1 MKPENQSNQDNEDLL
16 VTTTLKGDLDAFNQL
31 VLRYQDLAFNLA
43 NSLLADPVLAEDATQ
58 ESFIKVFQNLHRFRG
73 GSFRAWLLR
82 IVTNTCYDLM
92 RRSNRHP
99 VQPLMPEDEFG
110 DEIESPAWLADPVA
124 SVQMTVEQNE
134 EAQRLYRM
142 LDELPPVY
150 RSAITLI
157 DVYELDYREA
167 ARILRIPT
175 GTVKSRLAR
184 ARLQMKEKL
193 QPVMDYGRTVACV
206 SAGCAT

>member
-1 MKPENQSNQDNEDLL
+1 MKPENQSYQDQEEPL
-16 VTTTLKGDLDAFNQL
+16 VTRALNGDLDSFNQL
-31 VLRYQDLAFNLA
+31 VLRYQDLAYNLA
-43 NSLLADPVLAEDATQ
+43 DSLLADPALADDATQ

-92 RRSNRHP
+92 RRSSRHP
-99 VQPLMPEDEFG
+99 AQPLLPEDEFG
-110 DEIESPAWLADPVA
+110 DEMESPAWLADPSA
-124 SVQMTVEQNE
+124 SVQETVEQNE
-134 EAQRLYRM
+134 EAERLYRM
-142 LDELPPVY
+142 LNELPPLY

-157 DVYELDYREA
+157 DLYDLDYSEA
-167 ARILRIPT
+167 AQVLKIPV

-193 QPVMDYGRTVACV
+193 KPVVDYGRTVACV
-206 SAGCAT
+206 SAGCAA